1 VRVPGFVRSAL
12 ILAGGRSRR
21 FGGPKALV
29 EIEGRASILRVADA
43 VAPLVA
49 ETIVAIEGPKS
60 ERGIRSLLPDATF
73 VHDARP
79 NRGPIEGLRQGFRV
93 ARGETVLVA
102 PCDAPFLRTELY
114 SLLLDNLGD
123 HEVAAPKLEVID
135 PVRAVY
141 RRKAALKVLDGSESI
156 RSPSALIDRLQGVFL
171 PPDELRKADPE
182 LSSFLDVN
190 TRPELEAA
198 ERKMGIATKS
208 RGKS

>member
-1 VRVPGFVRSAL
+1 VRSAL

-29 EIEGRASILRVADA
+29 EIEGRPNILRVADA

-49 ETIVAIEGPKS
+49 ETIVSIEGTKS
-60 ERGIRSLLPDATF
+60 ESGLRSLLPNAAF

-79 NRGPIEGLRQGFRV
+79 NRGPIEGLQQGFRV
-93 ARGETVLVA
+93 ARGEIVLVA

-114 SLLLDNLGD
+114 SLLLENLGD
-123 HEVAAPKLEVID
+123 HEVIAPKFDVVD

-141 RRKAALKVLDGSESI
+141 RPKAALKVLNGPAPV
-156 RSPSALIDRLQGVFL
+156 RSPSALIDRLDGVFL
-171 PPDELRKADPE
+171 SPDELRTADPD

-190 TRPELEAA
+190 TREELEEA
-198 ERKMGIATKS
+198 EKKMRIATKS
-208 RGKS
+208 SGRS